1 VAANNDQEQR
11 PAPPNRGDD
20 GGDGGSEVPEWIVT
34 FADMMSL
41 LLCFFILL
49 LSFAKTDIAK
59 FQVTLGSIRE
69 AFGVQRER
77 PQDVQAAFSPAPE
90 IRALDES
97 DLVKAEKE
105 LLEVA
110 RMLKEMVNERAEVT
124 KNAIVSAEEGGVTLR
139 VNSRVLFA
147 EGTAELTPAGAE
159 LCRSVHALLLKHKY
173 DLIVEGHTGSREPI
187 GQAYP
192 TYWELSSARAV
203 VLLRHIL
210 DLGLNPRRVKAVGYG
225 DTRPLVPEETDVRA
239 LNRRVEFFFRPYGGG
254 AGR

>member
-1 VAANNDQEQR
+1 VAATNDQEQR

-20 GGDGGSEVPEWIVT
+20 GAEAGSEIPEWIVT

-59 FQVTLGSIRE
+59 FQVTMGSIRE

-77 PQDVQAAFSPAPE
+77 QQDVQAAFSPAPE
-90 IRALDES
+90 KRALDES

-110 RMLKEMVNERAEVT
+110 RMLKEMINERAPIAQ
-124 KNAIVSAEEGGVTLR
+124 NAIVSAEDGGVTLR

-147 EGTAELTPAGAE
+147 EGTAELSPAGVE
-159 LCRSVHALLLKHKY
+159 ICRMVHGLLLKHKY
-173 DLIVEGHTGSREPI
+173 DLIVEGHTGSREPL
-187 GQAYP
+187 GSAYP

-203 VLLRHIL
+203 TLLRGIL
-210 DLGLNPRRVKAVGYG
+210 ELGLNPRRVKAVGYA
-225 DTRPLVPEETDVRA
+225 DTRPLVPEETDTRA
-239 LNRRVEFFFRPYGGG
+239 LNRRVEFFFRPYTSIGK
-254 AGR
+254 R